1 VTELAGCSGGW
12 HAATIGLVLCDELK
26 DWRSGNALV
35 DATSLKGQCQSSN
48 DCTALSAAAKFVC
61 VTLTFAACSEH
72 NDRQEMNTHIK
83 HRGRVADSH
92 LDNGER
98 DENIAGHYTDV
109 GKNLLVGR
117 AKGGWCFLLYWRK
130 SFMLTVRVIMNGTL
144 KLFCV

>member
-1 VTELAGCSGGW
+1 MTDRGGCSGDW
-12 HAATIGLVLCDELK
+12 YAAMIRLVFCDEVK

-35 DATSLKGQCQSSN
+35 DATSLKGQCQSSD
-48 DCTALSAAAKFVC
+48 DCTALSAAVKFVC

-72 NDRQEMNTHIK
+72 NDTQEMNTPIK
-83 HRGRVADSH
+83 HRGRVAASH

-117 AKGGWCFLLYWRK
+117 VKGE
-130 SFMLTVRVIMNGTL
+130 
-144 KLFCV
+144 